1 MPLLEDFRRH
11 LPGLRLPAG
20 RVLVAVSGGPDSVA
34 LLDLLHRS
42 SDLHQRELVV
52 AHFDHGIQG
61 ASATVAEQVRALAS
75 AYGLACE
82 VGRGRLGAA
91 AGETAARAARY
102 AWLETTRLSL
112 GAASVLTAHHADDQ
126 VETVLMRALRGSGP
140 AGLAGMPGRGATLVR
155 PLLPFRRAAILSYV
169 RARGLSVWCDP
180 SNQDARHLRA
190 WLRADVLPFLRTA
203 LPDVDEA
210 VLAMGRQ
217 AARDRA
223 AWNAAL
229 DLLPGLDFRR
239 ERDGFSVAA
248 RALSGYDSALA
259 EMVVMTAARRVG
271 CRLGPAHAGRV
282 LRLAERGASG
292 AILPLGQGWMAEM
305 AFGRLVVERGVAA
318 SAPATWTLQAEGGEG
333 RWGRWR
339 LSWRRETAPDR
350 QERDGFTAWLAASPL
365 AATPLVVRG
374 WTSGERIRP
383 LGGIGRR
390 LVVRCFQDARVPR
403 SRRAAW
409 PVVAGPDGAVWVPGV
424 CRSDALLPEPGTEAV
439 RVDAEYA

>member
-11 LPGLRLPAG
+11 LAGLRLPAG
-20 RVLVAVSGGPDSVA
+20 RALVAVSGGPDSVA
-34 LLDLLHRS
+34 LLDLLHQS
-42 SDLHQRELVV
+42 TDLHQLELVV
-52 AHFDHGIQG
+52 AHFDHGIQR
-61 ASATVAEQVRALAS
+61 ASATVADQVRTLAS
-75 AYGLACE
+75 SYGLAYE
-82 VGRGRLGAA
+82 VGRGLLGAA

-102 AWLETTRLSL
+102 AWLETARLRL
-112 GAASVLTAHHADDQ
+112 GAACVFTAHHADDQ
-126 VETVLMRALRGSGP
+126 AETILMRALRGSGP
-140 AGLAGMPGRGATLVR
+140 AGLAGMPGRGTTLVR
-155 PLLPFRRAAILSYV
+155 PLLPFRRSAILGYV

-180 SNQDARHLRA
+180 SNQDPRHLRV
-190 WLRADVLPFLRTA
+190 WLRADVLPLLRTA

-210 VLAMGRQ
+210 LLAMGRQ
-217 AARDRA
+217 AARDRS

-259 EMVVMTAARRVG
+259 ETVVMTAARRVG
-271 CRLGPAHAGRV
+271 CRLGPARAGLV

-292 AILPLGQGWMAEM
+292 ATLPLGQGWRAEV
-305 AFGRLVVERGVAA
+305 AFGRVLVERGVPA
-318 SAPATWTLQAEGGEG
+318 SAPAAWTLQPEGGEG

-339 LSWRRETAPDR
+339 LSWRREAAPAR
-350 QERDGFTAWLAASPL
+350 QERDGFTAWLAA
-365 AATPLVVRG
+365 APLVVRG

-383 LGGIGRR
+383 LGGIGHR

-409 PVVAGPDGAVWVPGV
+409 PVVAGPGGAVWVPGV